1 MSKTRFSIRD
11 FTLWLVRSKERLVG
25 MKSRADELFGG
36 SEGLEKEV
44 QQALDE
50 SVSAVSDLSTE
61 LLGLALQL
69 IGSKMAGGD
78 LKAIR
83 RIEKKIERL
92 KLKTETHID
101 KLSVLVSD
109 TKHLS

>member
-1 MSKTRFSIRD
+1 
-11 FTLWLVRSKERLVG
+11 
-25 MKSRADELFGG
+25 
-36 SEGLEKEV
+36 
-44 QQALDE
+44 
-50 SVSAVSDLSTE
+50 
-61 LLGLALQL
+61 
-69 IGSKMAGGD
+69 MAGGD